1 MLALT
6 EVTVLLVSE
15 LGAQSRRSTSSL
27 LQFSAH
33 LTSQRV
39 LDSMSGQRADAGV
52 VRVLR
57 ELRHGLALRGA
68 HQSRGGT
75 GSHPKDASTLAPVE
89 PVVVVVAGG
98 TLVTSALTSSTAVTS
113 PR

>member
-39 LDSMSGQRADAGV
+39 LDSMSRQRADAGV

-57 ELRHGLALRGA
+57 ELRHRLALRGA
-68 HQSRGGT
+68 QKSRGGT
-75 GSHPKDASTLAPVE
+75 GSHP
-89 PVVVVVAGG
+89 
-98 TLVTSALTSSTAVTS
+98 
-113 PR
+113 